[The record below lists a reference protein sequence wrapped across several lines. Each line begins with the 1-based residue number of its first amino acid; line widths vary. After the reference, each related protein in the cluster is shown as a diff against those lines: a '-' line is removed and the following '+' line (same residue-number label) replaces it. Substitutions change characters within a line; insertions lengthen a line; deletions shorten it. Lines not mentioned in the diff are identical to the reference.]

1 MSFLAIHLTCSAEYV
16 SLKLF
21 VLNGSRVVSINYLE
35 EWVDVFSLN
44 RNSELGNKVGHLIN
58 SKGIGSIQVE
68 IAEDLFQQ
76 RWVVSGKLEY
86 SGFHLCM

>member
-1 MSFLAIHLTCSAEYV
+1 MLFMSFLTISAEYV

-58 SKGIGSIQVE
+58 GQGVSPVQVE

-76 RWVVSGKLEY
+76 RWVVSGKLEH
-86 SGFHLCM
+86 SGFHLSM